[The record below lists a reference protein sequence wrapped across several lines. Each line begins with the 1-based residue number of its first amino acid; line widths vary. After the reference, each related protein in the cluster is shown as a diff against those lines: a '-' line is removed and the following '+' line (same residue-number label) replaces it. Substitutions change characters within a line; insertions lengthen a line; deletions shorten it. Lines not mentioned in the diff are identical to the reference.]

1 MQKPLVILVLMIVMT
16 RPGVAGERETFEA
29 LVQARDWHAA
39 AMLMFDKGHQLSPGT
54 GSAYAMA
61 KAGYYP
67 EALASIEDQSRGA
80 TADSLI
86 LIAREGLEISYVR
99 RLGLLAKVER
109 EATEQRNFPVIASV
123 SAAYL
128 AIGAES
134 DAKRVFAA
142 FMASPD
148 IEASDYRRLAE
159 SFERFGS
166 AVQIGTWVMDAL
178 SARLALIKPGY
189 ETAFAFEQVGLL
201 YARNG
206 DAAKAQMALLMGL
219 DMAIRIPEQRPRSVA
234 RNALGATALKLGAFR
249 LAKRYGEYKYLA
261 GHFALYAARTGD
273 IQVALDIL
281 PELSVNFY
289 VNHKDATTRAIIRE
303 ALDGGDV
310 PTAKIFINLLSS
322 DTSVYWLRIA
332 EIERAQ
338 HRMSEAAAATD
349 TALKPYLQEPLD
361 ASLRYYFRSLYQ
373 MATMLIA
380 SGEADKAKLLAE
392 RLDPLID
399 AIKPKIPSNYIEPR
413 RLAAAVC
420 SKIRDFACSARQILA
435 AYEAVQLKISLDGN
449 SGQSNSAFAQ
459 AREYLELGSTL
470 ATIDKESR
478 SGSEL
483 ELTR

>member
-1 MQKPLVILVLMIVMT
+1 MQKPLVILALMTVMA
-16 RPGVAGERETFEA
+16 RSGMAADAGAFET

-39 AMLMFDKGHQLSPGT
+39 AMLMFDKGHLLSPGT
-54 GSAYAMA
+54 GSSYEMA
-61 KAGYYP
+61 KAGYYR
-67 EALASIEDQSRGA
+67 EALASIEDQSGRA

-86 LIAREGLEISYVR
+86 LIAQEALEISYVR

-109 EATEQRNFPVIASV
+109 EATERRNFSVIASV

-148 IEASDYRRLAE
+148 IEASDYRRLAD
-159 SFERFGS
+159 SFERLDS
-166 AVQIGTWVMDAL
+166 AVQIGTWVMDPL
-178 SARLALIKPGY
+178 SARLALIKPGFD
-189 ETAFAFEQVGLL
+189 TAFAFEKVGLL

-219 DMAIRIPEQRPRSVA
+219 DMAVRVPEQSPRSIA
-234 RNALGATALKLGAFR
+234 RNALAATALKLGAFR
-249 LAKRYGEYKYLA
+249 LAKHYGEYRYLA
-261 GHFALYAARTGD
+261 GDFALYAARTGD

-289 VNHKDATTRAIIRE
+289 VDHKDGTTRAIIRE
-303 ALDGGDV
+303 ALGRGDAA
-310 PTAKIFINLLSS
+310 TAKIFINLLSR

-338 HRMSEAAAATD
+338 HRMSEAEAATD
-349 TALKPYLQEPLD
+349 TALKPYFQEPLD
-361 ASLRYYFRSLYQ
+361 TSLRYYLRSLHQ

-392 RLDPLID
+392 RLDPLIA
-399 AIKPKIPSNYIEPR
+399 AIEPKIPSNYIEPR

-420 SKIRDFACSARQILA
+420 SKIRDFDCSARQILA
-435 AYEAVQLKISLDGN
+435 AYEAVQLKISLDAN

-478 SGSEL
+478 AAASL
-483 ELTR
+483 N